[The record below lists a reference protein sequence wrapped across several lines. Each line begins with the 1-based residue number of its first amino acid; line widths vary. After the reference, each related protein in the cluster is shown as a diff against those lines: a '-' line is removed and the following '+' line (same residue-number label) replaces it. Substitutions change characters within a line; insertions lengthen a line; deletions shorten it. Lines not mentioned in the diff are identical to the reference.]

1 MLCDIIFGAKILPEK
16 IRPETAKMFRI
27 KNSDLPTIN
36 FMVKK
41 NNDDAGSVASLV
53 WSEELNKFQVLED
66 NRYSIV
72 VARQQC
78 LAFIIRLCV
87 HTKFVLAKIHRTL

>member
-16 IRPETAKMFRI
+16 IRLETAKMFRI

-41 NNDDAGSVASLV
+41 NNDDAGSVALSKSADPFGV
-53 WSEELNKFQVLED
+53 S
-66 NRYSIV
+66 
-72 VARQQC
+72 RQM
-78 LAFIIRLCV
+78 
-87 HTKFVLAKIHRTL
+87 